1 MVATQNRGLET
12 DLNRWAAEKYD
23 HISKAAFDTYETME
37 IKKTIETADSFHD
50 GVMSIMKQAGVP
62 EDFMAKVSGTNVG
75 TEEWLDAFHDAAVDI
90 GDWATDTAVAGFLGY
105 IGLGAYIPAAENVV
119 SKVRST
125 WREHVEEAQE
135 SRVGML
141 SAGQW
146 VYINNGRAPM
156 PGWHDELRRR
166 LISVEQ
172 PKDKISLGFYIG
184 VANKAGFVQ
193 VFNFELFREQRQAI
207 DDVVPCGPERVKEL
221 DNNTVMSAIRD
232 LKVFRDDSAP
242 AQMDSLVPTDPGTE
256 VIFGEKLYHIVKCEG
271 GQALIEDEHGAWLN
285 VSLDK
290 LTRGRV
296 KHTNSWNYREG
307 EPFLSGFQADGAA
320 KVYSGQWV
328 WVTARQEFIEKGVTS
343 HELAVVWKIQ
353 RDGVYVFQAIDGTQA
368 ITDKV
373 WPLADD
379 LSDALNLKKNFLHF
393 RQAAVEG
400 GDTPGQSVG
409 KTDLLLCIGRTNEA
423 GGKGPT
429 ALTPG
434 EQVIPS
440 KPITLGMVGDGGVR
454 DEHDMIQEISR
465 SAGIPPGD
473 VERAVLRDT
482 DDDNAIVGT
491 AAGGDSLF
499 GYGVMAAV
507 ALLLWNS
514 VDVNFNILGA
524 LS

>member
-50 GVMSIMKQAGVP
+50 GVMSIMTQAGVP

-454 DEHDMIQEISR
+454 DEHDIIQEISR